1 MSQVPGAP
9 PTPRRRTP
17 RSSHASIT
25 SCRSDRPQRGAGSFV
40 LGRWVLVI
48 DDVFPP
54 QDVELLRE
62 AVASPEVMRDWRK
75 TEHATTTVHLLEIAV
90 KIP

>member
-1 MSQVPGAP
+1 MLPVQAACVAAP
-9 PTPRRRTP
+9 
-17 RSSHASIT
+17 IN
-25 SCRSDRPQRGAGSFV
+25 GF
-40 LGRWVLVI
+40 LVI

-62 AVASPEVMRDWRK
+62 AAASPEVMRDWRK

-90 KIP
+90 KHPLMMELTEPRRIRTVDPQLKRLLLYRLS